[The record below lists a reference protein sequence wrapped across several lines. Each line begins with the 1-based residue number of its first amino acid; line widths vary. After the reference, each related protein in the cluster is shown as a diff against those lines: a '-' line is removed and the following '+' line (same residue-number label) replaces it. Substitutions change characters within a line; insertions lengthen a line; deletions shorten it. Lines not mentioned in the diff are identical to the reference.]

1 MKGLTLT
8 VMACLF
14 AGLLL
19 AQVNH
24 QGTTTNQ
31 MNSSALGLGSS
42 ATGYAGFASGIS
54 SQAGGIGGHAFGMNA
69 QASGL
74 YSLSAGS
81 VASSPGSYSMAL
93 GNYVKASG
101 FKSIVIGSG
110 YGNQILT
117 NSKANSL
124 MVGFNSDLPTFY
136 VSSSQGPGTLGKVG
150 IGTTSPQ
157 ARLEVNAGSEDG
169 LLVRNSNATNATAGI
184 RYITDNPNSAALML
198 IQNGDTSLRIDA
210 NGMMRTSNTLIAKE
224 VKVRIDVWKDEVFSE
239 DYPRIS
245 LDSLAQFI
253 ALHRHLPGIPPEKE
267 ILGTD
272 VDLGQLCVDLLGK
285 LEEMTL
291 YILELRQQNLKFRND
306 LNCIHPPNSNLHR
319 Q

>member
-1 MKGLTLT
+1 MKGMILTA
-8 VMACLF
+8 MACLV
-14 AGLLL
+14 AGLLQ

-31 MNSSALGLGSS
+31 INSSALGMGCS
-42 ATGYAGFASGIS
+42 ATGYAAFASGLS
-54 SQAGGIGGHAFGMNA
+54 SQSSGTGGHAFGMNA

-101 FKSIVIGSG
+101 SKSIVIGSG
-110 YGNQILT
+110 YANQTLT
-117 NSKANSL
+117 NHKANSL

-136 VSSSQGPGTLGKVG
+136 VSSAAGPGTLGKVG
-150 IGTTSPQ
+150 IGTSSPQ
-157 ARLEVNAGSEDG
+157 ARLEVDAGTEDA
-169 LLVRNSNATNATAGI
+169 LVVRNHNAANSTAGI
-184 RYITDNPNSAALML
+184 RYISNNPNSTALML

-210 NGMMRTSNTLIAKE
+210 NGMMRSNNTLIAKE
-224 VKVRIDVWKDEVFSE
+224 VKVRLDVWKDEVFSE
-239 DYPRIS
+239 DYPRLS
-245 LDSLAQFI
+245 LDSLARFI
-253 ALHRHLPGIPPEKE
+253 AENRHLPGIPPEKE

-272 VDLGQLCVDLLGK
+272 VDLGQLCVALLGK

-291 YILELRQQNLKFRND
+291 YILELRQQNLCFHDKISQFN
-306 LNCIHPPNSNLHR
+306 PPNPNLLR